1 MIQNKQHS
9 IDSMIENLNFYQVYS
24 YKDLDLDSNDSSV
37 RSAISR
43 SKNKIRMLSK
53 GKFIIPSL
61 NSREKNKLFQ
71 KAHEQQAIKRGSISP
86 KKLKLSKN
94 IFYSNKN
101 GQIPINNIIVS
112 VIKDGSMND
121 IDAIRYKFGDNK
133 VIEVL
138 LEEFNIEESKISRIC
153 NVIGL

>member
-1 MIQNKQHS
+1 MLNKQHA
-9 IDSMIENLNFYQVYS
+9 IDCIIEKLHSHKVYS
-24 YKDLDLDSNDSSV
+24 YKDLDVDSSDASI
-37 RSAISR
+37 RCAISR
-43 SKNKIRMLSK
+43 RKNKIRMLSR
-53 GKFIIPSL
+53 GKFIIPSF
-61 NSREKNKLFQ
+61 NAREKSKLFD
-71 KAHEQQAIKRGSISP
+71 KPHEQQAIKRGSISA
-86 KKLKLSKN
+86 KKLILSKN

-101 GQIPINNIIVS
+101 GQIPVNNIIVS

-138 LEEFNIEESKISRIC
+138 LEEFDVHESKISRIC

>member
-1 MIQNKQHS
+1 MLNKQHS
-9 IDSMIENLNFYQVYS
+9 IDSVIEKLHSHKIYS
-24 YKDLDLDSNDSSV
+24 YKDLGFDSSDASI

-43 SKNKIRMLSK
+43 RKNKIRMLSR
-53 GKFIIPSL
+53 GKFIIPSS
-61 NSREKNKLFQ
+61 NAREKSKLFG
-71 KAHEQQAIKRGSISP
+71 KPHEPQAIKRGSISA
-86 KKLKLSKN
+86 KRLILSKN

-112 VIKDGSMND
+112 VIKDGSIND

-138 LEEFNIEESKISRIC
+138 LEEFDVNQPKINRIC

>member
-1 MIQNKQHS
+1 MLNKQRS
-9 IDSMIENLNFYQVYS
+9 IDSIIQKLHSHKVYS
-24 YKDLDLDSNDSSV
+24 YKDLDIDSSDASI
-37 RSAISR
+37 RCAISR
-43 SKNKIRMLSK
+43 RKNKIRMLSR
-53 GKFIIPSL
+53 GKFIIPSF
-61 NSREKNKLFQ
+61 NAREKNKLFN
-71 KAHEQQAIKRGSISP
+71 KPHELQAMKRGSISA
-86 KKLKLSKN
+86 KKLILSKN

-138 LEEFNIEESKISRIC
+138 LEEFDVKESKISRIC

>member
-1 MIQNKQHS
+1 MLKKQHS
-9 IDSMIENLNFYQVYS
+9 VDVIIEKLHSHKIYS
-24 YKDLDLDSNDSSV
+24 YQELGLDSSDASI

-43 SKNKIRMLSK
+43 SKSKIRLLSR
-53 GKFIIPSL
+53 GKFIISSS
-61 NSREKNKLFQ
+61 NSKQKSKLFD
-71 KAHEQQAIKRGSISP
+71 KAHENQAMKRGSISA

-101 GQIPINNIIVS
+101 GQIPINNIIAS
-112 VIKDGSMND
+112 VIKDGSMSD
-121 IDAIRYKFGDNK
+121 IDSVRYKFGDNK

-138 LEEFNIEESKISRIC
+138 LEKFDMKDSKIRRIC